1 MSRRGTPHLPSQG
14 GELGTSAPFYPRL
27 GDLARDTSR
36 DGEIGVVI
44 ALPGEGRN
52 TYHLCPP
59 GGGDKWSAPNDGN
72 TLRPVQPQVTHVTP
86 LKRDVTYD
94 ARAQHGGLP
103 ITVHYDDGGTA
114 ESLLVLDPSQ
124 LELYHYQVGRI
135 LALRDKDLGGLL

>member
-1 MSRRGTPHLPSQG
+1 MSRRGTPHQPSQG
-14 GELGTSAPFYPRL
+14 GALGTAAPFYPRL

-36 DGEIGVVI
+36 EGEIGVVI

-59 GGGDKWSAPNDGN
+59 GGGAKWSAPNDGT
-72 TLRPVQPQVTHVTP
+72 TLGPVQPQVTHVTP

-103 ITVHYDDGGTA
+103 VTVHYDDGGTA
-114 ESLLVLDPSQ
+114 ESLLILDPSQ
-124 LELYHYQVGRI
+124 LEVYHYQVARI
-135 LALRDKDLGGLL
+135 LSLRDKDLRGLL

>member
-1 MSRRGTPHLPSQG
+1 MSRRGTPYQPSQG
-14 GELGTSAPFYPRL
+14 GQLGTAAPFHPRL
-27 GDLARDTSR
+27 GDLARDTSK
-36 DGEIGVVI
+36 GGQIGVVI
-44 ALPGEGRN
+44 TQPAEGRN

-72 TLRPVQPQVTHVTP
+72 TLRPVQPQVTYVTP

-124 LELYHYQVGRI
+124 LELYHYQTGRI
-135 LALRDKDLGGLL
+135 LTLRDEDLGGLL

>member
-1 MSRRGTPHLPSQG
+1 MGTA
-14 GELGTSAPFYPRL
+14 APFYPRL

-36 DGEIGVVI
+36 GGEIGVVV

-72 TLRPVQPQVTHVTP
+72 TLRPVQLQVMHVTP
-86 LKRDVTYD
+86 QKRDVMYD
-94 ARAQHGGLP
+94 ARASQGGLP
-103 ITVHYDDGGTA
+103 VTVQYDDGGTA

-135 LALRDKDLGGLL
+135 LAMRDEALGGKL

>member
-14 GELGTSAPFYPRL
+14 GELGTAAPFYPRL

-36 DGEIGVVI
+36 GGEIGVVI
-44 ALPGEGRN
+44 ALPADGRN
-52 TYHLCPP
+52 TYHLCPA
-59 GGGDKWSAPNDGN
+59 GGGDKWSAPNDGT
-72 TLRPVQPQVTHVTP
+72 TLRPVQPHVTHITP

-103 ITVHYDDGGTA
+103 VTVHYDDGGTA
-114 ESLLVLDPSQ
+114 ESLLMLDPSQ

-135 LALRDKDLGGLL
+135 LALRDKDRGGKL

>member
-1 MSRRGTPHLPSQG
+1 MSRRGTPYQPSQG
-14 GELGTSAPFYPRL
+14 GQLGTAAPFHPRL
-27 GDLARDTSR
+27 GDLARDTSK
-36 DGEIGVVI
+36 GGQIGVVI
-44 ALPGEGRN
+44 TQPAEGRN

-72 TLRPVQPQVTHVTP
+72 TLRPVQPQATYVTP

-124 LELYHYQVGRI
+124 LELYHYQIGRI
-135 LALRDKDLGGLL
+135 LTLRDEDLGGLL

>member
-1 MSRRGTPHLPSQG
+1 MSRRGTPHQPSQG
-14 GELGTSAPFYPRL
+14 GALGTAAPFYPRL

-36 DGEIGVVI
+36 DGEIGVVV

-59 GGGDKWSAPNDGN
+59 GGGNEWSAPNDGT
-72 TLRPVQPQVTHVTP
+72 TLGPVQPQVTHVTP

-103 ITVHYDDGGTA
+103 ITVHYEDGGTA
-114 ESLLVLDPSQ
+114 ESLLILDPSQ
-124 LELYHYQVGRI
+124 LEVYHYQVARI
-135 LALRDKDLGGLL
+135 LSLRDKDLRGLL